1 MSETKHRKTHIMS
14 ASPTHYRKPTTRCL
28 TVLTPLLRHL
38 NTGTLAFMMFVALAL
53 LSNTRGKEA
62 ETRELAPVETTK
74 SEVIID
80 KQHDNVPNV
89 VTKAAGQTMSPPLTL
104 WQFMVTIIDAFK
116 GAFNAPSLIEYANQL
131 GIGIADS
138 PTTPLP
144 DTSGQPLAPS
154 KSPSSQPS
162 RCSSN
167 Y

>member
-1 MSETKHRKTHIMS
+1 MS
-14 ASPTHYRKPTTRCL
+14 ASRTHYRKPTTRCL

-89 VTKAAGQTMSPPLTL
+89 VTKAVGQTMSPPLTL
-104 WQFMVTIIDAFK
+104 SQFMGRIINAFK
-116 GAFNAPSLIEYANQL
+116 GAFNDPSLIEYANQQ
-131 GIGIADS
+131 GIGIAES
-138 PTTPLP
+138 PTAPPLNA
-144 DTSGQPLAPS
+144 SSQPPAPS
-154 KSPSSQPS
+154 KSPSSQSS
-162 RCSSN
+162 RSPLS

>member
-1 MSETKHRKTHIMS
+1 
-14 ASPTHYRKPTTRCL
+14 
-28 TVLTPLLRHL
+28 
-38 NTGTLAFMMFVALAL
+38 MFVALAL

-80 KQHDNVPNV
+80 KQDDNVPNV

-104 WQFMVTIIDAFK
+104 SRFIGRIINAFK
-116 GAFNAPSLIEYANQL
+116 GAFNDPSLIEYANQQ
-131 GIGIADS
+131 GIDIADS
-138 PTTPLP
+138 PTAPLP

-154 KSPSSQPS
+154 KSPSSQPCRS
-162 RCSSN
+162 SSN

>member
-1 MSETKHRKTHIMS
+1 MSV
-14 ASPTHYRKPTTRCL
+14 SPIHYRKPTTRCV
-28 TVLTPLLRHL
+28 TVLTPFLRHL
-38 NTGTLAFMMFVALAL
+38 NTGTLAFIMFVALAL
-53 LSNTRGKEA
+53 LINTRGKET

-89 VTKAAGQTMSPPLTL
+89 VTKADGQTMSPPPTL
-104 WQFMVTIIDAFK
+104 WQFMVRIIDAFN

-138 PTTPLP
+138 PTAPLP
-144 DTSGQPLAPS
+144 DPSGQPLAPS
-154 KSPSSQPS
+154 KSPSGQPS
-162 RCSSN
+162 RSSSN

>member
-1 MSETKHRKTHIMS
+1 
-14 ASPTHYRKPTTRCL
+14 
-28 TVLTPLLRHL
+28 
-38 NTGTLAFMMFVALAL
+38 MFVALAL
-53 LSNTRGKEA
+53 LINTRGKEA

-80 KQHDNVPNV
+80 KQHNNNAPNV
-89 VTKAAGQTMSPPLTL
+89 VTNAAGQTMSPPLTM
-104 WQFMVTIIDAFK
+104 WQFMVRIIDAFK

-138 PTTPLP
+138 PTAPLP

-162 RCSSN
+162 RSSSN

>member
-1 MSETKHRKTHIMS
+1 
-14 ASPTHYRKPTTRCL
+14 
-28 TVLTPLLRHL
+28 
-38 NTGTLAFMMFVALAL
+38 MFVALAL

-74 SEVIID
+74 SEIIID

-89 VTKAAGQTMSPPLTL
+89 VTKAAGQTISPPLTL
-104 WQFMVTIIDAFK
+104 SQFMGRIINAFK
-116 GAFNAPSLIEYANQL
+116 GAFNDPSLIEYANQQ

-138 PTTPLP
+138 PTAPLSNTPSQL
-144 DTSGQPLAPS
+144 LAPS

-162 RCSSN
+162 RSAPN

>member
-1 MSETKHRKTHIMS
+1 MS
-14 ASPTHYRKPTTRCL
+14 ASPIHYRKPTTRCV
-28 TVLTPLLRHL
+28 TVLTPFLRHL
-38 NTGTLAFMMFVALAL
+38 NTGTLAFIMFVALAL

-74 SEVIID
+74 SEVLID
-80 KQHDNVPNV
+80 KQHNNNAPNV
-89 VTKAAGQTMSPPLTL
+89 VTKAAGQTMSPPLSM
-104 WQFMVTIIDAFK
+104 WQFMVRIIDVFK
-116 GAFNAPSLIEYANQL
+116 GAFNAPSLIDYANQL

-138 PTTPLP
+138 PTAPLP

-162 RCSSN
+162 RSSSN

>member
-1 MSETKHRKTHIMS
+1 M
-14 ASPTHYRKPTTRCL
+14 
-28 TVLTPLLRHL
+28 
-38 NTGTLAFMMFVALAL
+38 GTLAFIMFVALAL

-62 ETRELAPVETTK
+62 ETTELAPVETTK

-104 WQFMVTIIDAFK
+104 SQFIGRIINAFK
-116 GAFNAPSLIEYANQL
+116 GAFNDSSLIEYANQQ

-138 PTTPLP
+138 PTAPLR
-144 DTSGQPLAPS
+144 DTSRQPLAPS

-162 RCSSN
+162 RSSSN

>member
-1 MSETKHRKTHIMS
+1 MS
-14 ASPTHYRKPTTRCL
+14 ASPTHYRKSTTRCV
-28 TVLTPLLRHL
+28 TVLTPFLRHL
-38 NTGTLAFMMFVALAL
+38 NTGTLAFIMFVALAL

-89 VTKAAGQTMSPPLTL
+89 VTKAAGQTMPPPLTL
-104 WQFMVTIIDAFK
+104 SQFMGRIINAFK
-116 GAFNAPSLIEYANQL
+116 GAFNDPSLIESANQQ

-138 PTTPLP
+138 PTAPLP
-144 DTSGQPLAPS
+144 DTSSQPFAPS
-154 KSPSSQPS
+154 KSPSSQPNRS
-162 RCSSN
+162 SSN

>member
-14 ASPTHYRKPTTRCL
+14 ASRTHYRKPTTRCL

-53 LSNTRGKEA
+53 LNTTRGKEA
-62 ETRELAPVETTK
+62 ETKEPAPVETTK

-80 KQHDNVPNV
+80 KHHDNVPNV

-104 WQFMVTIIDAFK
+104 PQFIGRIINAFK
-116 GAFNAPSLIEYANQL
+116 SAFNDPTLIEYANQQ

-138 PTTPLP
+138 PTAPLP
-144 DTSGQPLAPS
+144 DTSSQSLAPS
-154 KSPSSQPS
+154 RSP
-162 RCSSN
+162 
-167 Y
+167 